1 MDKGVGRKM
10 ILIRCSKCKK
20 FYATKNLRCKSCG
33 HKDRSKTYYIRVGG
47 RDEFVGNSL
56 TIAREIELKRKIERR
71 TVGIPEY
78 KKESILTFSGYIKK
92 YFLPHFE
99 AKNIGNVPHFIFNHF
114 IRCFGDKPLSGVKA
128 ADIKAAVISGSA
140 GRTIATYNYYV
151 ANVNRIFNYAL
162 ELNLIKTSPVKIKKK
177 VNDNKRFL
185 STDEAERLLAA
196 CKKSS
201 TPYLYEMVFI
211 ALYTGMRLGEIQTLS
226 ADDVHDGAV
235 YVQSIHAKSGKGRI
249 IPLPCHVRQ
258 FFETATFAY
267 NHDIKKSFAAAMKR
281 AEITDFH
288 FHDLRHTYASWL
300 VQEGVDLYT
309 VKDLLGHCTIELTQR
324 YAHLAPNNKMNA
336 VDRHEVISI
345 KENKYEEGG

>member
-1 MDKGVGRKM
+1 MKNGVDRKM

-33 HKDRSKTYYIRVGG
+33 HKDRSKTYYIRVGSH
-47 RDEFVGNSL
+47 DEFVGNSL
-56 TIAREIELKRKIERR
+56 TIAREIELKRKIEMR
-71 TVGIPEY
+71 TVGVSEY

-99 AKNIGNVPHFIFNHF
+99 VKNIGKVPHFIFNHF

-128 ADIKAAVISGSA
+128 ADVEAAVISGSA
-140 GRTIATYNYYV
+140 RRTIATYNCYV

-162 ELNLIKTSPVKIKKK
+162 ELDLIKTSPVKIKKK
-177 VNDNKRFL
+177 INERFL
-185 STDEAERLLAA
+185 STYEAERLLTA

-201 TPYLYEMVFI
+201 APYLYEMVFI

-235 YVQSIHAKSGKGRI
+235 YVKSIHTKSGKGRT
-249 IPLPCHVRQ
+249 IPLPNHVRQ

-267 NHDIKKSFAAAMKR
+267 NHDIKKSFAAALKR
-281 AEITDFH
+281 AEVTDFH

-309 VKDLLGHCTIELTQR
+309 VKDLLGHSTIELTQR
-324 YAHLAPNNKMNA
+324 YAHLAPDNKMNT
-336 VDRHEVISI
+336 VDKLEVISI
-345 KENKYEEGG
+345 EEKAVKNFK